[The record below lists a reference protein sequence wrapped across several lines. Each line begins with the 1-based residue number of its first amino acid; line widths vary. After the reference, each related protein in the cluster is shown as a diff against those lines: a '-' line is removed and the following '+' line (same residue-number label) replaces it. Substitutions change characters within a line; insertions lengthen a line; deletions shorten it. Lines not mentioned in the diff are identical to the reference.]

1 LRQIV
6 VHLQSIIINMLKINL
21 FLLITLLSFGFYAQE
36 IEPNNT
42 YRIIEIKQ
50 VDDIVAENFIAEI
63 DLGPEFKV
71 ITATSNKTH
80 RDIDLAKHEAYFNAI
95 VDNQIDVL
103 VDPIYTIKKRGRILF
118 FFGGYV
124 EAKVVGFAGYYKNV
138 LPESHANAINFDE
151 YLNDFID
158 FLASNSSP
166 KVENEED
173 LTAILKDLSTKD
185 DKINLQLTGLNSK
198 QMSLVNRYEKSKS
211 IK

>member
-1 LRQIV
+1 
-6 VHLQSIIINMLKINL
+6 MLKINL
-21 FLLITLLSFGFYAQE
+21 FIFITLISLGLHAQE
-36 IEPNNT
+36 DALEIT
-42 YRIIEIKQ
+42 HRIIEINQ
-50 VDDIVAENFIAEI
+50 VDVVAQNFVAEI
-63 DLGPEFKV
+63 DLGTEFKV

-80 RDIDLAKHEAYFNAI
+80 KDINLAKDEAYFNAI

-138 LPESHANAINFDE
+138 LPENHANAIKFDK
-151 YLNDFID
+151 YLDDFID
-158 FLASNSSP
+158 FIASNSSP

-173 LTAILKDLSTKD
+173 LTTILKNLSSKD
-185 DKINLQLTGLNSK
+185 DKENLQLTGLNSK
-198 QMSLVNRYEKSKS
+198 QMSLINRYEKSKS

>member
-1 LRQIV
+1 
-6 VHLQSIIINMLKINL
+6 MLKIKL
-21 FLLITLLSFGFYAQE
+21 FLLITLLSFGFHAQE
-36 IEPNNT
+36 IELDNT
-42 YRIIEIKQ
+42 HRIIEIKQ
-50 VDDIVAENFIAEI
+50 VDGIVAENFVAEI

-95 VDNQIDVL
+95 VENQIDVL

-138 LPESHANAINFDE
+138 LPESHANAIQFDE
-151 YLNDFID
+151 YLSDFVD
-158 FLASNSSP
+158 FVAINNTTKPQDS
-166 KVENEED
+166 ED
-173 LTAILKDLSTKD
+173 LNAILEELSNK
-185 DKINLQLTGLNSK
+185 NSK
-198 QMSLVNRYEKSKS
+198 DNSKSIVVNSTIDTLINRFEKSKS

>member
-1 LRQIV
+1 
-6 VHLQSIIINMLKINL
+6 MLKINL
-21 FLLITLLSFGFYAQE
+21 FIFITLISLGFHAQQDALE
-36 IEPNNT
+36 T
-42 YRIIEIKQ
+42 SYRTIEIKQ
-50 VDDIVAENFIAEI
+50 VDVVAENFVVEI
-63 DLGPEFKV
+63 DLGSEFKV
-71 ITATSNKTH
+71 ISATSNKIH
-80 RDIDLAKHEAYFNAI
+80 KDIKLAKDEAYFNAV

-124 EAKVVGFAGYYKNV
+124 EVKVVGFAGYYKNV
-138 LPESHANAINFDE
+138 LPESHANAIKFDK

-173 LTAILKDLSTKD
+173 LTTILKDLSSKD
-185 DKINLQLTGLNSK
+185 DKVNLQLTDLNSK
-198 QMSLVNRYEKSKS
+198 QMSLINRYEKSKS

>member
-1 LRQIV
+1 
-6 VHLQSIIINMLKINL
+6 MLKINL

-158 FLASNSSP
+158 FVA
-166 KVENEED
+166 
-173 LTAILKDLSTKD
+173 
-185 DKINLQLTGLNSK
+185 LNSTPK
-198 QMSLVNRYEKSKS
+198 TERVEDINTILNELSNKNSNENSKTMTVNSTLESFIDRFEKSKS
-211 IK
+211 VK

>member
-1 LRQIV
+1 
-6 VHLQSIIINMLKINL
+6 MLKINL

-36 IEPNNT
+36 IEPYNT

-158 FLASNSSP
+158 FVA
-166 KVENEED
+166 
-173 LTAILKDLSTKD
+173 
-185 DKINLQLTGLNSK
+185 LNSTPK
-198 QMSLVNRYEKSKS
+198 TERVEDINTILNELSNKNSNENSKTMTVNSTLESFIDRFEKSKS
-211 IK
+211 VK